1 MCVVQVIRQSIL
13 GLGTYEDMLTRAIVS
28 RAEMDMKQIKAEYR
42 ARFKTTVTRDVAGDT
57 SFGYRDMLLAL
68 VGGEEEECVEK
79 MERCI
84 PC

>member
-1 MCVVQVIRQSIL
+1 MIRNSIL

-28 RAEMDMKQIKAEYR
+28 RAEIDMEQIKAEYR
-42 ARFKTTVTRDVAGDT
+42 VRFKTTVARDVAGDT
-57 SFGYRDMLLAL
+57 SFGYKDMLLAL
-68 VGGEEEECVEK
+68 VGSEEECVEK